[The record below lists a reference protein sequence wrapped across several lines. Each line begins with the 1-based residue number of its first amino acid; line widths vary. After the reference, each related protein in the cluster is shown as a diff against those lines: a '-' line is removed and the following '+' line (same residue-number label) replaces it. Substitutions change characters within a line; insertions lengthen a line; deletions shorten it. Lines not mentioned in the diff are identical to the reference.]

1 MNGLKLA
8 VVRTAGLTPAGRIV
22 SAAGALL
29 LFAGLAGWLVA
40 LTGVQL
46 SGFAVAAGLV
56 GALVAVVGGCLV
68 AGREHTELRAYLG
81 AAAVVAIAFVG
92 MGLAGGGVLEGG
104 ARFVNALLMRIGER
118 TMDYALPY
126 RTGDDGVLVMFCAL
140 AGAAGGLACSLLAQ
154 RGVVVPI
161 LVLVAGAVAGV
172 VSGWVPVGLWAFFL
186 AGGVL
191 TCLAARSSLVNDV
204 ATPSSLPWTL
214 ACAVAAC
221 ALIGCGV
228 GAATQGKEVDT
239 SHANGA
245 IARALWNMEY
255 GDASFAMPDGQ
266 LEGLGPL
273 KRSKQPAMDI
283 TVDKPTYEYL
293 RGFVGGSYQG
303 DSWVPLG
310 SETVMQNRSL
320 LYWLDRDGLVGNSQ
334 LATANRLTEL
344 DDAGDAHL
352 EQSPRSVRK
361 PYAYLPYGYDEGSS
375 AHATTDLSQMHVEGS
390 SSQALRFN
398 SGIVRKAYLLQDMID
413 AMQAVVNRRAAAD
426 KQSAESSVSA
436 AGDGSSADGE
446 AQSDDSF
453 DELRMYLDDNAA
465 YREFAKAQYSEVP
478 DDVAELFGKLYGPAV
493 KLTAEQAKI
502 QVLALLD
509 DTVAYSDNP
518 KASDGEDAEKSA
530 SGASASASAAS
541 KGSSSASAAAS
552 NAQSSLDTDDF
563 VTQFLVGDRA
573 GYSVHYATAAAL
585 LMRYYGVPTRYVEG
599 YVLNTA
605 ALDRIAAN
613 GDEDEDG
620 AQSMATR
627 DESQAKSSAGSGK
640 DEVAPFLGT
649 YTLTERQA
657 HAWVEYY
664 LDGVGWV
671 PFDVTPGWRNTGF
684 YETTGNAQLV
694 DDSQNW
700 SVGEADE
707 DTVWTPPEPEE
718 EEAEDESDNPA
729 PVFGEMEFIFVLWPW
744 VLAGFLLTMYL
755 AFFVRGSVLH
765 KRLRRFLAQ
774 AGDESVA
781 PSDAVPALFSYLVML
796 VQTCGGAPLANAPYA
811 AQAAALEAAGL
822 CPAEQ
827 FERAAR
833 ANDRVLFADDD
844 AQVDRDDAL
853 AVLEC
858 VKSVQSGLM
867 KQVSPLRRFWQRDV
881 RCLW

>member
-1 MNGLKLA
+1 M
-8 VVRTAGLTPAGRIV
+8 
-22 SAAGALL
+22 L

-46 SGFAVAAGLV
+46 TGPAVAAGLV

-104 ARFVNALLMRIGER
+104 ARFVNALLVRIGER
-118 TMDYALPY
+118 TLDYALPY
-126 RTGDDGVLVMFCAL
+126 RAGDDGALVAFCAL
-140 AGAAGGLACSLLAQ
+140 AGAAGGLVCSLLAQ
-154 RGVVVPI
+154 RGVVAPV
-161 LVLVAGAVAGV
+161 LVLAVGAVAGV

-186 AGGVL
+186 AAGVV
-191 TCLAARSSLVNDV
+191 TCLAARSSLLNDV
-204 ATPSSLPWTL
+204 NTSSSLPWAL
-214 ACAVAAC
+214 ACAVTAC
-221 ALIGCGV
+221 VLVGCGV
-228 GAATQGKEVDT
+228 GVATQGNEVDT
-239 SHANGA
+239 SNANGA

-273 KRSKQPAMDI
+273 KQSNQQAMSV

-293 RGFVGGSYQG
+293 RGFVGGAYRG
-303 DSWVPLG
+303 DAWVPLG
-310 SETVMQNRSL
+310 SEAVMQNRDL

-334 LATANRLTEL
+334 LVTANRLVEL
-344 DDAGDAHL
+344 DDADDAHF
-352 EQSPRSVRK
+352 EQTLHSVRK
-361 PYAYLPYGYDEGSS
+361 PYAYLPYGYGGGSS
-375 AHATTDLSQMHVEGS
+375 AHATTDLSQMRVEGS
-390 SSQALRFN
+390 PSQALTFN
-398 SGIVRKAYLLQDMID
+398 PNIVRRAYLLQD
-413 AMQAVVNRRAAAD
+413 AVDGAQVGKGRRAASEGQSSKSDAAAPASSSDAD
-426 KQSAESSVSA
+426 SDSQV
-436 AGDGSSADGE
+436 GGQAD
-446 AQSDDSF
+446 Q
-453 DELRMYLDDNAA
+453 LRMYLDDNAA
-465 YREFAKAQYSEVP
+465 YREFAKAQYCAIP

-493 KLTAEQAKI
+493 KLTTEQAKI

-518 KASDGEDAEKSA
+518 KASDGEDVGEGA
-530 SGASASASAAS
+530 SGASASATAAS
-541 KGSSSASAAAS
+541 KGASSASASAL
-552 NAQSSLDTDDF
+552 NGQTSLDSDDF
-563 VTQFLVGDRA
+563 VTQFLAGDRA

-599 YVLNTA
+599 YVFNTT

-613 GDEDEDG
+613 GGEGEDDAQNEVSTDG
-620 AQSMATR
+620 
-627 DESQAKSSAGSGK
+627 SQAGASAGSGEDK
-640 DEVAPFLGT
+640 AAPFLGT

-671 PFDVTPGWRNTGF
+671 PFDVTPGWRNAGF
-684 YETTGNAQLV
+684 YETTDDAQLV

-718 EEAEDESDNPA
+718 EEAEEESDNPA
-729 PVFGEMEFIFVLWPW
+729 PMFGEMEFIFVLWPW

-755 AFFVRGSVLH
+755 AFFVRGSILR
-765 KRLRRFLAQ
+765 KRLRRFLSQ
-774 AGDESVA
+774 ASDESVA
-781 PSDAVPALFSYLVML
+781 PADAVPALFSYLVML

-811 AQAAALEAAGL
+811 AQATALEAAGL

-833 ANDRVLFADDD
+833 ANDRVLFADGS

-853 AVLEC
+853 AVFEC
-858 VKSVQSGLM
+858 VKSVQAGL
-867 KQVSPLRRFWQRDV
+867 KNQVSPLRRFWQRDV